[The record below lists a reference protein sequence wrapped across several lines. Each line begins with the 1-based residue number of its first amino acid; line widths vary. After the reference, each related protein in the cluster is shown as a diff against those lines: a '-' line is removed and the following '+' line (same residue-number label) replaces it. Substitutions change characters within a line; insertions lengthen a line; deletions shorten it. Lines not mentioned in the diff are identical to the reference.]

1 MADEAYPTILLLW
14 AHVIFVKRVRKRF
27 QIPSGFVPTVSE
39 TILIGSGRKLKRFIN
54 TAEAPMA
61 SRKILP
67 EQRTVFSAVCV
78 SITVGFLKMEPDFA
92 DYGE

>member
-1 MADEAYPTILLLW
+1 MAC
-14 AHVIFVKRVRKRF
+14 
-27 QIPSGFVPTVSE
+27 
-39 TILIGSGRKLKRFIN
+39 
-54 TAEAPMA
+54 
-61 SRKILP
+61 RKILP